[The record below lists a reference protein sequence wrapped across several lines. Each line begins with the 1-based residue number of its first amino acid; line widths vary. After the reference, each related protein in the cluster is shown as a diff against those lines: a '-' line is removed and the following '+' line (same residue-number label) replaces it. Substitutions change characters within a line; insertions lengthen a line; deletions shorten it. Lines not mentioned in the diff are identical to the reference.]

1 MNLIVAFRNFANAR
15 NDFRVAELLM
25 SNFYQPSHSGCCVKG
40 VGKEKLFFF
49 AKGFL
54 FCCLIVCLFMSVL
67 FNELST

>member
-49 AKGFL
+49 CQRL
-54 FCCLIVCLFMSVL
+54 SVL
-67 FNELST
+67 LFNCVSFHVGFI